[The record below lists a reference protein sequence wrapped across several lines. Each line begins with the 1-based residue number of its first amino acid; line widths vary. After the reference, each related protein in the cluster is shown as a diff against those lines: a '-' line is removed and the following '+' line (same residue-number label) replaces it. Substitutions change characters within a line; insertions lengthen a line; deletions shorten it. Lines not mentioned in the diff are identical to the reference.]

1 MDFFVSADLT
11 PQNQWQLELMIE
23 SFKTIGLEDKLL
35 VCVASEND
43 PKILPEFSSN
53 MRGHA
58 RTLVHRNIGAARGFE
73 PLNKLYA
80 VSFAMKDKVLSE
92 KFVMLDLDTIIF
104 SNPQDVQEQVFCR
117 FQIDPY
123 FTPELIEEKT
133 GVKEHF
139 GVDPKDLPSD
149 KWPSAYG
156 SMVFGGFPSEF
167 FDETI
172 NLCER
177 YVFNQ
182 IKSGKTPWSESV
194 TAAINMQLH
203 KYVGK
208 YSAIGT
214 YELDCDLFS
223 NHPKNFINY
232 RNGYM
237 PVFSKSMFEFKPPSY
252 FSFGNPFKVLSEYS
266 PTMAF
271 MRASNVAKSYLER
284 TKLHAQDDKN
294 RQGNQVQA

>member
-1 MDFFVSADLT
+1 MDFFVSTELT

-35 VCVASEND
+35 ICIASRED
-43 PKILPEFSSN
+43 SKLLPEFSSN
-53 MRGHA
+53 INNHA
-58 RTLVHRNIGAARGFE
+58 RKFVHTNIGEVRGFE

-80 VSFAMKDKVLSE
+80 VSFAMKDKALSDQ
-92 KFVMLDLDTIIF
+92 FVMLDLDSIIF
-104 SNPQDVQEQVFCR
+104 SKPQDIQDQVFCR

-123 FTPELIEEKT
+123 FTPEFIDGKT
-133 GVKEHF
+133 GFKEHF
-139 GVDPKDLPSD
+139 GIDPKELTSE

-156 SMVFGGFPSEF
+156 TMFFGGFPSEF

-172 NLCER
+172 NLCEQ
-177 YVFNQ
+177 YIFNQ
-182 IKSGKTPWSESV
+182 IKSGKEPWSESV
-194 TAAINMQLH
+194 NAAMNVQLH

-208 YSAIGT
+208 YNALGT

-223 NHPKNFINY
+223 NHPKSFISY

-237 PVFSKSMFEFKPPSY
+237 PIFSKNMFGFKPPEY

-271 MRASNVAKSYLER
+271 MRMSNVAKSYLEKPR
-284 TKLHAQDDKN
+284 
-294 RQGNQVQA
+294 